1 MQPLK
6 TLDGQA
12 RLLGAAAPAA
22 DPAAE
27 EPRWEEIVGPV
38 TLTRRPQALFAEED
52 LEDAR
57 RQLVLYG
64 RDGLPV
70 ISRNGELLGWLTRAD
85 VLRAL
90 ATTLRSS
97 EAKIRDGAAAAEFA
111 VADAAT
117 AARTPTTPLPGYEI
131 LELQIP
137 PDSPARGR
145 RVDDIDWPTG
155 SVPVAVTQGREI
167 QAARPDARL
176 HPGERVMVLAPAHR
190 HERREPPTHQPQ
202 ASSSSAHTP
211 RTALTTRLKVP
222 DRRRIRDAAPP
233 ATNADESSPRPDTT
247 PRPASPPDPR
257 SKIPAPDPHEP
268 HNRAPVSDDARGR
281 R

>member
-1 MQPLK
+1 M
-6 TLDGQA
+6 
-12 RLLGAAAPAA
+12 
-22 DPAAE
+22 
-27 EPRWEEIVGPV
+27 

-70 ISRNGELLGWLTRAD
+70 ISRDGELLGWLTRAD

-97 EAKIRDGAAAAEFA
+97 EAQDQGRRG
-111 VADAAT
+111 
-117 AARTPTTPLPGYEI
+117 
-131 LELQIP
+131 
-137 PDSPARGR
+137 GR
-145 RVDDIDWPTG
+145 RVRRRQTQPRRSTRRPRRCPATRSSSYRSRQTRRPAGDASTTSTG
-155 SVPVAVTQGREI
+155 RPAAFAVAVTQGREI

-211 RTALTTRLKVP
+211 QNGADDALAGV
-222 DRRRIRDAAPP
+222 DHRRVRDAAPP
-233 ATNADESSPRPDTT
+233 ATNSDESSPRPDTT
-247 PRPASPPDPR
+247 PRPASPPDLR

-268 HNRAPVSDDARGR
+268 HSRAPVSDDARGR